1 MHNRRRTSG
10 QAIYS
15 MAWDAMGSVRAS
27 RDRLPYSTQ
36 LLTYLLSENSGATRE
51 AFHLG
56 QWLATLD
63 VDSLAHLCELG
74 YRIAHPVSEPADL
87 EARADLVLL
96 LEMTLFEEHASDLQ
110 MHVSPDGGV
119 PLLKH
124 IGLCAGLECLRRNR
138 WAAIN
143 FISINVEH
151 VQAMLTPAGQQ
162 AKMDVFCPC
171 LLQTFDWIEQRAKI
185 TGEHRH

>member
-36 LLTYLLSENSGATRE
+36 LLTYLLSDDSGATRE
-51 AFHLG
+51 AFHVG

-63 VDSLAHLCELG
+63 MDSLAHLCELG
-74 YRIAHPVSEPADL
+74 DRIAQPVSEPADL

-96 LEMTLFEEHASDLQ
+96 LEMTLFEEHACDLQ
-110 MHVSPDGGV
+110 IEVSPEGGV

-124 IGLCAGLECLRRNR
+124 IGLCAGLERLRRNH
-138 WAAIN
+138 WAVIN
-143 FISINVEH
+143 FISINLEH
-151 VQAMLTPAGQQ
+151 VQAMLTPSGKR
-162 AKMDVFCPC
+162 AKADVFCPC
-171 LLQTFDWIEQRAKI
+171 LLQAFDWIEEQASI

>member
-1 MHNRRRTSG
+1 MDNRRRTPG

-36 LLTYLLSENSGATRE
+36 LLTYLLSDDSGETRE

-63 VDSLAHLCELG
+63 VDSLGQLCETG
-74 YRIAHPVSEPADL
+74 YRVAQPVSEPPDL

-96 LEMTLFEEHASDLQ
+96 LEMTLFEERSQDLQ
-110 MHVSPDGGV
+110 LEVTPNGGV
-119 PLLKH
+119 PMLEH
-124 IGLCAGLECLRRNR
+124 VGLCAGLELLRRNR
-138 WAAIN
+138 WAVLN
-143 FISINVEH
+143 FISLNTEL
-151 VQAMLTPAGQQ
+151 VQIMLTPAGIQ
-162 AKMDVFCPC
+162 AKADVFCPA
-171 LLQTFDWIEQRAKI
+171 LQRVFDWAEAQLQIM
-185 TGEHRH
+185 GGRHH